1 MNTLPNVD
9 NIETKELLAN
19 IKEINTFSG
28 VHEWE
33 GRVQEE
39 TERLRSIIRGLDV
52 EIARNTQ
59 ELENLRY
66 EQSKKMFGKLMGKS
80 NEEKKFLAKLEE
92 FKAAKSAMKSAIDE
106 LQDFMDFTPKTPEQ
120 KEELLK
126 ELRLHKKELQE
137 KKREITQVVR
147 SPRMIK
153 KQEPAN
159 SVFDVESIS
168 RRKAHYE
175 HDSHL
180 LPNETTSDAL
190 SRQIAWIDETISRVE
205 VFD

>member
-9 NIETKELLAN
+9 NIETKELLEN
-19 IKEINTFSG
+19 INEINTFSG

-80 NEEKKFLAKLEE
+80 SEEKQFLAKLEE
-92 FKAAKSAMKSAIDE
+92 FKAAKSTMKSAIDE

-153 KQEPAN
+153 KQEPVN
-159 SVFDVESIS
+159 SVFDAESIS

-180 LPNETTSDAL
+180 LTNETTSDAL
-190 SRQIAWIDETISRVE
+190 SRQITWIDETISRVE

>member
-19 IKEINTFSG
+19 INEINTFSG

-80 NEEKKFLAKLEE
+80 SEEKQFLAKLEE

-153 KQEPAN
+153 KQEPVN
-159 SVFDVESIS
+159 SVFDAESIS

-180 LPNETTSDAL
+180 LTNETTSDAL
-190 SRQIAWIDETISRVE
+190 SRQIVWIDETISRVE

>member
-19 IKEINTFSG
+19 INEINTFSG

-80 NEEKKFLAKLEE
+80 SEEKQFLAKLEE

-153 KQEPAN
+153 KQEPVN
-159 SVFDVESIS
+159 SVFDAESIS

-180 LPNETTSDAL
+180 LTNETTSDAL
-190 SRQIAWIDETISRVE
+190 SRQITWIDETISRVE